1 MKRAFLREHGKAGI
15 ELIEEA
21 FVLLRTCPPSILA
34 AYFLGSV
41 PFVAGFLIFCAD
53 LSRHPEAPDRLAGA
67 TLAMTLLFV
76 WMKFFHAR
84 FGALLLAR
92 LRGNPPPAPTP
103 GALLGS
109 AVRQTILQST
119 ALFLLPLSAL
129 LVVPGGWVYAFYQN
143 VSALDDGKAGL
154 RQLTRSALQQSALW
168 PGQNHVI
175 LLTLSGFGFYVFLNW
190 IMLAMFA
197 PQLLEMFLGIET
209 IFTQSPLSMLN
220 TTFFAATAALTY
232 LSIDPLIKT
241 CYVLRCFYG
250 QSLQS
255 GDDLKTDIRRFSGR
269 FPVLAL
275 CLFLCVAPPALR
287 AAEPS
292 PPPAVAGGEL
302 DRSIST
308 VVQQDKY
315 LWRTPRKKAEKP
327 REGLLDGFFKS
338 IVKMA
343 RDAFKALKELVE
355 KIFEA
360 IFGRDR
366 QSANRSG
373 HPGWEAPQLG
383 LLYVILAAVACGLAI
398 AALRTL
404 RARRRLETV
413 EGLAVAPVPDLAD
426 ENTAADELPEDDWTR
441 MGRQL
446 LEQGELRLA
455 LRAFYLA
462 SLAHLASRGLIT
474 VARSK
479 SNRDYERELLRRGH
493 ALPQLP
499 VLFSENVGTFDR
511 IWYGLHEVDPG
522 TVGNFVANLE
532 KMKASS

>member
-15 ELIEEA
+15 ELVEEA
-21 FVLLRTCPPSILA
+21 FVLLRTCPPSLLA

-53 LSRHPEAPDRLAGA
+53 LSRHPEAPDRLGGA
-67 TLAMTLLFV
+67 TLAMTSLFV

-84 FGALLLAR
+84 FGAMLLAR
-92 LRGNPPPAPTP
+92 LQGNPPPDSTP
-103 GALLGS
+103 GTLLAI

-129 LVVPGGWVYAFYQN
+129 LVVPGAWVYAFYQN

-154 RQLTRSALQQSALW
+154 RQLTRSAVRQSALW

-175 LLTLSGFGFYVFLNW
+175 LLALSGFGFYVFLNW
-190 IMLAMFA
+190 IMLAIFA

-209 IFTQSPLSMLN
+209 VFTQSPLSMLN

-250 QSLQS
+250 RSLRS
-255 GDDLKTDIRRFSGR
+255 GDDLRTDIRRLSGR
-269 FPVLAL
+269 APVLAL
-275 CLFLCVAPPALR
+275 CFLLCLAPPALR
-287 AAEPS
+287 AAER
-292 PPPAVAGGEL
+292 PPEPAVAGREL

-315 LWRTPRKKAEKP
+315 LWRTPRLQTDKP
-327 REGLLDGFFKS
+327 KEGVLSGFFKS
-338 IVKMA
+338 IAKMA

-355 KIFEA
+355 KIVEA
-360 IFGRDR
+360 LFGRDR
-366 QSANRSG
+366 HPSPRAGR
-373 HPGWEAPQLG
+373 PGWEAPQLG
-383 LLYVILAAVACGLAI
+383 LLYAILAAVACGLAV
-398 AALRTL
+398 AVMRTL
-404 RARRRLETV
+404 RARRRLAAV
-413 EGLAVAPVPDLAD
+413 EGLAAAPVPDIAD

-455 LRAFYLA
+455 IRAFYLA
-462 SLAHLASRGLIT
+462 SLAHLASRGLLTI
-474 VARSK
+474 ARSK
-479 SNRDYERELLRRGH
+479 SNRDYEREIRRRGH

-499 VLFSENVGTFDR
+499 ALFGENVGIFDR

-522 TVGNFVANLE
+522 LVGHFVDNLE
-532 KMKASS
+532 KMKASD